1 MSYMSLMWYCY
12 FLSVSLSIILGALI
26 TLGIYKL
33 VRKKHEPDVNI
44 IAQVVEDTPVRSKNQ
59 EELFNDL
66 LTGKI

>member
-26 TLGIYKL
+26 TLGIYKI
-33 VRKKHEPDVNI
+33 VRKKGDPDVNI

-59 EELFNDL
+59 EKLFNDL
-66 LTGKI
+66 LAGKI